1 MTQFDSVSNLVPQSS
16 LNSPLWHPCTQM
28 FQHQQYPVQQIIRA
42 KGTYLYLENNK
53 PVIDAISSWWVNL
66 HGHSHP
72 AINAAITQQL
82 EQFEHVILAGFT
94 HAPIQTLAQRLV
106 ELTPTPLTRCFFADS
121 GSAAVEVALKMS
133 FQYWAQKTDSQ
144 TANSQTAKSQISSS
158 KRTKFIS
165 LENGYHGETLGSLS
179 VTDIPLFSKQYQPLL
194 IQHLRAPS
202 PDLSLKQ
209 PDQTDDEFLAQRFAS
224 LKNLVEQNDGTI
236 CAIIVEP
243 LVQGAAGMKMYPPIY
258 LTWLRAL
265 CDEYQIHLILDEIAV
280 GFGRTGTM
288 FAHEQAHAL
297 DKKFCPDFLCLSKGL
312 TAGYL
317 PMSCVMTTN
326 DVYAAFYSPDVSKGF
341 LHSHSFT
348 GNPLAAQAA
357 LASLDIF
364 KKENTLANNQI
375 LITYFAKKLAELKN
389 YSYISNIRQTGMI
402 VAFDVVQSN
411 GMPYP
416 AQQQIGRL
424 IAQYAL
430 QHGVLVRPIGNHVYF
445 IPPYCITLA
454 EIDQLFEVTI
464 NAIEW
469 AIMQPAQAIFS
480 NDFALP

>member
-1 MTQFDSVSNLVPQSS
+1 MTHFDSVSNLAPESS
-16 LNSPLWHPCTQM
+16 PDSPLWHPCTQM
-28 FQHQQYPVQQIIRA
+28 YQHQQHPVQQIISA
-42 KGTYLYLENNK
+42 KGAYLYLENNQ

-72 AINAAITQQL
+72 AINTAITQQL
-82 EQFEHVILAGFT
+82 EQFEHVILAGFSHT
-94 HAPIQTLAQRLV
+94 PIQTLAQRLV
-106 ELTPTPLTRCFFADS
+106 DLTPAALTRCFFADS

-144 TANSQTAKSQISSS
+144 TGSS

-224 LKNLVEQNDGTI
+224 LKNLVKQHDGTI

-265 CDEYQIHLILDEIAV
+265 CDEHNIHLILDEIAV
-280 GFGRTGTM
+280 GFGRTGTL
-288 FAHEQAHAL
+288 FAHEQANI
-297 DKKFCPDFLCLSKGL
+297 CPDFLCLSKGL

-317 PMSCVMTTN
+317 PMSCVMTTDTIYN
-326 DVYAAFYSPDVSKGF
+326 AFYSPDVGKGF

-364 KKENTLANNQI
+364 QQQNTLKNNQVLIKHFAQQLNI
-375 LITYFAKKLAELKN
+375 LK
-389 YSYISNIRQTGMI
+389 SHPHISNTRQTGMI
-402 VAFDVVQSN
+402 VAFDVVQTT

-416 AQQQIGRL
+416 PPQQIGCL
-424 IAQYAL
+424 IAQHAL
-430 QHGVLVRPIGNHVYF
+430 QHGALIRPIGNHVYF
-445 IPPYCITLA
+445 IPPYCITLE
-454 EIDQLFEVTI
+454 EIDQLFNTTI
-464 NAIEW
+464 KAIEW
-469 AIMQPAQAIFS
+469 AISQPAQSGTDLSF
-480 NDFALP
+480 NRDLALP